1 MKQKKKMGGHREGS
15 GRPKGTG
22 RYGEP
27 TCPLRIPESLLP
39 KVRALLESTEQDIS
53 SVYAIPLYSGRVAAG
68 HPSPVDDH
76 IEHHLDLNQHLI
88 QKPNTTFFVRVEGDS
103 MIEAGIYENDILIVD
118 RSLEAYDGKII
129 IAVLDGELTVKRFRK
144 QKAGVWLQPENPKY
158 SPIPVTEHTNFHIWG
173 VVIHVIHSL

>member
-1 MKQKKKMGGHREGS
+1 MKQKKKVGGYREGS

-27 TCPLRIPESLLP
+27 TCSIRIPASLLP
-39 KVRALLESTEQDIS
+39 KIRTLLDNNENNLG
-53 SVYAIPLYSGRVAAG
+53 SVYSIPLYSSRVAAG
-68 HPSPVDDH
+68 FPFPVDDH

-88 QKPNTTFFVRVEGDS
+88 QKPAATFLVRVEGDS

-118 RSLEAYDGKII
+118 RSVEAHDGKVV
-129 IAVLDGELTVKRFRK
+129 IAMLNGELTVKRFRK
-144 QKAGVWLQPENPKY
+144 LKGNAWLQPENPKY
-158 SPIPVTEHTNFHIWG
+158 IPIQLTEEVDFHIWG